1 MEFINRKLGDRDV
14 DKEFEKLI
22 RSKRRRKISV
32 CIVTL
37 FIVLMIIFSFNTES
51 EKGKQKREVTLEVRC
66 DELTDNPEK
75 MTKPE
80 LWKYISENGIILEEE
95 TCTIETGETVF
106 DVLNRVCKE
115 KDIQIEYSYTA
126 GYDSYYV
133 EGIQYLYE
141 FDAGKR
147 SGWVYLVDG
156 KNTNYGCS
164 QYKLKGGEKIVWKY
178 VCDYK

>member
-80 LWKYISENGIILEEE
+80 LWKYIPENGIILEEE

-115 KDIQIEYSYTA
+115 KE
-126 GYDSYYV
+126 
-133 EGIQYLYE
+133 
-141 FDAGKR
+141 
-147 SGWVYLVDG
+147 
-156 KNTNYGCS
+156 
-164 QYKLKGGEKIVWKY
+164 
-178 VCDYK
+178 